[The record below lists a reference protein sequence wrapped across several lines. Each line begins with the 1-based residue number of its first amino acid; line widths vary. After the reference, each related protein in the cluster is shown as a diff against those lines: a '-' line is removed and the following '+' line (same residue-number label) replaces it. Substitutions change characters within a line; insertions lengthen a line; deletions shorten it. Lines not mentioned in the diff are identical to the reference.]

1 MSVGGRL
8 LAACCAN
15 GGLSNNQIPTCPLA
29 TISLSFE
36 ETNTAVASGFIFES
50 SFATHNY
57 PFSDRSTWITG
68 YGTLGLSS
76 GALPGFSGYNVIN
89 TSNGNSSYSVS
100 SNSIVTASNGPI
112 VRPGTNIHIV
122 TVPQYKYR
130 SYTFTRTSSS
140 HIFKS
145 GFQNGTIT
153 TELIEACPCVSGFDT
168 PQDFPELIAGPTV
181 TNSNVGPA
189 TANLTWVGVCSTL
202 VAGMT
207 LSLTASGIA
216 SGPWVIEVSGGQLK
230 LTNGSGA
237 SSQFTGTLTS
247 VRSAINA
254 AGFFTS
260 TVAGITTS
268 AAEVQDLKPRKSN
281 PISTN
286 CSYELYIA
294 EPGDRIAPGTR
305 IVGANDTGCFSLTF
319 GDCFDSNATGLSNDE
334 VGLTQWLTS
343 GWFPKLTGSG
353 YPGIGVLRSA
363 PSASYFGFPP
373 TAWKRTSG
381 SSTIVGN
388 LTLSPAPP
396 QITTQTAEILC
407 FLCRPIFDF
416 SDCGFGIPSFGYL
429 SSISCSSFGQVG
441 GWDDCSGTIVQPCP
455 QGTEPAS
462 LHQFTV
468 TSEPGPSDRA
478 FNPVST
484 INGRLFLG

>member
-8 LAACCAN
+8 LASCC

-36 ETNTAVASGFIFES
+36 ETNTAVAGGLIFDGGFEGF
-50 SFATHNY
+50 NY
-57 PFSDRSTWITG
+57 PFADRQNWIVG
-68 YGTLGLSS
+68 YGTMGAGGLF
-76 GALPGFSGYNVIN
+76 GHSGYNVLN
-89 TSNGNSSYSVS
+89 TSIGNSSYSVT
-100 SNSIVTASNGPI
+100 SNSIVTVTGSSGPI

-122 TVPQYKYR
+122 SVPYKYR

-140 HIFKS
+140 HSFKT
-145 GFQNGTIT
+145 GFTNGTIT
-153 TELIEACPCVSGFDT
+153 TKIAEVCPCPGLDQ

-189 TANLTWVGVCSTL
+189 TASLTWVGVCSTL

-230 LTNGSGA
+230 LTNGSGV
-237 SSQFTGTLTS
+237 SSQFTGALTT
-247 VRSAINA
+247 VRNAINA

-260 TVAGITTS
+260 TVSGITTS

-305 IVGANDTGCFSLTF
+305 VAGNDTGFF
-319 GDCFDSNATGLSNDE
+319 GLGGGDSFDAGSTGLSNNE
-334 VGLTQWLTS
+334 GGLTSWFTS

-363 PSASYFGFPP
+363 PGSSYFSIGGRWSK
-373 TAWKRTSG
+373 TGG
-381 SSTIVGN
+381 SSTVVGN
-388 LTLSPAPP
+388 LTLTPSQSDIFTLFEELVCFQCVATLP
-396 QITTQTAEILC
+396 Q
-407 FLCRPIFDF
+407 
-416 SDCGFGIPSFGYL
+416 DCGFGALVSGYEGPFTCGINFG
-429 SSISCSSFGQVG
+429 VPG
-441 GWDDCSGTIVQPCP
+441 GWADCNGNVVQPCP
-455 QGTEPAS
+455 PGTGPA
-462 LHQFTV
+462 HVKQNVV
-468 TSEPGPSDRA
+468 TSVPAPSSRP
-478 FNPVST
+478 FNPTST

>member
-8 LAACCAN
+8 LAACCS
-15 GGLSNNQIPTCPLA
+15 GLSNNQIPTCPL
-29 TISLSFE
+29 TNISLSFE
-36 ETNTAVASGFIFES
+36 ETNTAIASGFIFES

-57 PFSDRSTWITG
+57 PYTDRSTWKTG
-68 YGTLGLSS
+68 YGSFDFS
-76 GALPGFSGYNVIN
+76 GGPGASFSGYNVLN
-89 TSNGNSSYSVS
+89 TSTGNSSYSVT
-100 SNSIVTASNGPI
+100 SNSIVTVTGSSGPI

-122 TVPQYKYR
+122 SVPYKYR

-140 HIFKS
+140 HSYKT

-153 TELIEACPCVSGFDT
+153 TKLIELCPCVSGFDT

-181 TNSNVGPA
+181 TNSNVGPS
-189 TANLTWVGVCSTL
+189 TASLTWVGVCSTL

-305 IVGANDTGCFSLTF
+305 ITGANDTGCFSLTF
-319 GDCFDSNATGLSNDE
+319 GECFDSSVTGFSNDE
-334 VGLTQWLTS
+334 IGLTQWLTS
-343 GWFPKLTGSG
+343 GWFAKLTGSG
-353 YPGIGVLRSA
+353 YPGFGVLRSA
-363 PSASYFGFPP
+363 PSATYFGFPP

-381 SSTIVGN
+381 SSTVIGN
-388 LTLSPAPP
+388 LTLSPSPP
-396 QITTQTAEILC
+396 QITTETVELLC
-407 FLCRPIFDF
+407 FLCVPIFDF
-416 SDCGFGIPSFGYL
+416 SDCGFGIPSFGYFSL
-429 SSISCSSFGQVG
+429 ISCSSFGAPG
-441 GWDDCSGTIVQPCP
+441 GWEDCSGTIVQPCP
-455 QGTEPAS
+455 AGTEPGS
-462 LHQFTV
+462 VQQYTV
-468 TSEPGPSDRA
+468 TTEPAPGPLP